1 MVHKTTLGLEPVL
14 SKTHLGHFDPLPSN
28 SPLATKTLPYPE
40 HANFILALGLLFSW
54 PGTFFSWIFL
64 LMAAYCRSQ
73 PTGQAERKSTPS
85 SGKSLFESSEVAK
98 SRRTERKPVWLGQR
112 GQQAKGSDEV
122 RIPLK
127 ANHGDKDSD
136 PESRGEG
143 QRTEPRR
150 PQEQMSE
157 SITELVT
164 ASSNQVH
171 SVKIYE
177 GS

>member
-1 MVHKTTLGLEPVL
+1 
-14 SKTHLGHFDPLPSN
+14 
-28 SPLATKTLPYPE
+28 
-40 HANFILALGLLFSW
+40 
-54 PGTFFSWIFL
+54 
-64 LMAAYCRSQ
+64 MAAYCRSQ
-73 PTGQAERKSTPS
+73 PKGQAERKSTPS

-127 ANHGDKDSD
+127 ANHGDKSSD

-150 PQEQMSE
+150 PQEKVSE

-171 SVKIYE
+171 SAKIYE